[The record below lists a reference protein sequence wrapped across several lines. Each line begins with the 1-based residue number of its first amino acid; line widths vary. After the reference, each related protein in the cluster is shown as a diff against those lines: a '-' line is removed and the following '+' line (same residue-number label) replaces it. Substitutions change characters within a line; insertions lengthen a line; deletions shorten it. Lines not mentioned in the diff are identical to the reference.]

1 MKKSKLL
8 LVSVLTVVLCIV
20 CVMSSASTTFSW
32 FTRPRTLT
40 GDKLQLP
47 GQTYEIANGK
57 NISFTTYESTD
68 GGGNYGS
75 TPVTNFSNTALA
87 PHTRKMYRTDITNSG
102 SNPQSVSLF
111 LNNLKIGEGKG
122 KFYLGVN
129 SPLKTY
135 KPYGVNMQTSST
147 GSGVKTN
154 NTTMRVYFQPKD
166 INNDWKGQTYV
177 IHYGNGN
184 TNSSLD
190 MEAIGTSGTYFKDIP
205 ATTTQV
211 YFSIKGSSES
221 EPWKRTQIFTD
232 VKGHGL
238 SATNS
243 LVFWLTGVFDK
254 DVKNNAQADKASVDG
269 ANIVTYYKTITLTVG
284 QEFSAALTAGTEYIG
299 DIKYYDDD
307 SHLGIMTADEGT
319 GLITAKAVGTSKLY
333 TKVSGKAYGDAMQVE
348 TVVNVVPE
356 TTVGSDAYEYAPV
369 VTNVRVAGAS
379 ADGSSVESVFW
390 YIKNDSDTTL
400 SYEIGSLDLTL

>member
-8 LVSVLTVVLCIV
+8 LVSILAVVLCIV

-57 NISFTTYESTD
+57 NISFVTYESTD
-68 GGGNYGS
+68 GGENYGS
-75 TPVTNFSNTALA
+75 TPVTNFSNSALA
-87 PHTRKMYRTDITNSG
+87 PHTRKMYRTDVTNLG
-102 SNPQSVSLF
+102 NDPQSISLF
-111 LNNLKIGEGKG
+111 LNNLKIGDGDG
-122 KFYLGVN
+122 KFFLGVN

-135 KPYGVNMQTSST
+135 KQYGKNIQISSIND
-147 GSGVKTN
+147 GVKTN

-166 INNDWKGQTYV
+166 INNDWKGKTYV

-184 TNSSLD
+184 TNSALD
-190 MEAIGTSGTYFKDIP
+190 MEATETDGTYFKDIP
-205 ATTTQV
+205 TTTTQI
-211 YFSIKGSSES
+211 YFSVKNTSNSWE
-221 EPWKRTQIFTD
+221 RTQTFTD
-232 VKGHGL
+232 VKGDGL

-243 LVFWLTGVFDK
+243 LVFWLTGSFDS
-254 DVKNNAQADKASVDG
+254 DRYNNAQADKASVNG
-269 ANIVTYYKTITLTVG
+269 ANIVTYYKTITVTVG
-284 QEFSAALTAGTEYIG
+284 QTFPAALIADTEYIG

-307 SHLGIMTADEGT
+307 NHLNVMTADEGT

-333 TKVSGKAYGDAMQVE
+333 TKVIGESFGDAMQVE
-348 TVVNVVPE
+348 TQVNVVAA
-356 TTVGSDAYEYAPV
+356 TTVGSNTYEYAPV

-379 ADGSSVESVFW
+379 ADSTSVESIFW

-400 SYEIGSLDLTL
+400 SYNIDSLDITL

>member
-32 FTRPRTLT
+32 FTRPKTLT

-57 NISFTTYESTD
+57 NIRFTTYESTD
-68 GGGNYGS
+68 GGENYGS
-75 TPVTNFSNTALA
+75 TPVTSFSNTALA
-87 PHTRKMYRTDITNSG
+87 PHTRKMYRTDIANSG

-111 LNNLKIGEGKG
+111 LNNLEISEGAG

-166 INNDWKGQTYV
+166 INNDWKDQTYV

-190 MEAIGTSGTYFKDIP
+190 MEATGTNGTYFKDIP

-211 YFSIKGSSES
+211 YFSIKDSSDS
-221 EPWKRTQIFTD
+221 WKRTQTFTD
-232 VKGHGL
+232 VKGDGL

-243 LVFWLTGVFDK
+243 LVFWLTGSFDT
-254 DVKNNAQADKASVDG
+254 DGDNNAQADKVRVDG

-307 SHLGIMTADEGT
+307 SHRGIMTADEET
-319 GLITAKAVGTSKLY
+319 GLITANAVGKSKLY
-333 TKVSGKAYGDAMQVE
+333 TKVTGTAYGDAMQVE

-356 TTVGSDAYEYAPV
+356 TTVGSDVYEYAPV

-379 ADGSSVESVFW
+379 ADSVSVESVFW

-400 SYEIGSLDLTL
+400 SYTIDSLDITL

>member
-32 FTRPRTLT
+32 FTRPRALT

-57 NISFTTYESTD
+57 NISFVTYESTD
-68 GGGNYGS
+68 GGENYGS
-75 TPVTNFSNTALA
+75 TPVTSFSNTALA
-87 PHTRKMYRTDITNSG
+87 PHTRKMYRTDIANSG

-111 LNNLKIGEGKG
+111 LNNLKILEGAG

-166 INNDWKGQTYV
+166 INNDWKDQTYV

-190 MEAIGTSGTYFKDIP
+190 MEATGTNGTYFKDIP

-211 YFSIKGSSES
+211 YFSIKGSSDS
-221 EPWKRTQIFTD
+221 RKRTQTFTD
-232 VKGHGL
+232 VKGDGL

-243 LVFWLTGVFDK
+243 LVFWLTGNFDT
-254 DVKNNAQADKASVDG
+254 DGYNNAQADKVSVDG

-307 SHLGIMTADEGT
+307 SHRGIMTADEGT
-319 GLITAKAVGTSKLY
+319 GLITANAVGTSKLY
-333 TKVSGKAYGDAMQVE
+333 TKVTGKAYGDAMQVE

-356 TTVGSDAYEYAPV
+356 TTVGSDVYEYAPV

-379 ADGSSVESVFW
+379 ADSVSVESVFW

-400 SYEIGSLDLTL
+400 SYTIDSLDITL